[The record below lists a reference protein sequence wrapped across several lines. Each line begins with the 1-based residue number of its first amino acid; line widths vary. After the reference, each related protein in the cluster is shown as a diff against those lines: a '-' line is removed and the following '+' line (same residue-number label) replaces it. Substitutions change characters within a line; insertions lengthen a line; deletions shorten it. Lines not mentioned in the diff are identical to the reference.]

1 MHDASVTERRWVR
14 WAHQACVVLATL
26 AVIATMYF
34 AKAAVVPV
42 LFAIVF
48 ALLLSPAVDW
58 LRRHRVPRSLGSA
71 LVLLVLVSALGA
83 SANAVWDPPRDWLD
97 TAPATMRTPER

>member
-1 MHDASVTERRWVR
+1 MHDSSVTERRWVR
-14 WAHQACVVLATL
+14 WAHQACVVLAAL

-58 LRRHRVPRSLGSA
+58 LRRHRVPRSVGRRWCCS
-71 LVLLVLVSALGA
+71 S
-83 SANAVWDPPRDWLD
+83 S
-97 TAPATMRTPER
+97 